1 MKKSLFNVFCL
12 ATMQGANAVL
22 PLVLFPFVLGIVG
35 EHYYS
40 KLVITEAL
48 QVYLLAAVL
57 YSFEIDGV
65 GGVANLHVQKD
76 AARIAEMLGG
86 IVVARTIIF
95 LIFAPL
101 MWTIAWFIDP
111 ELLMPALGWS
121 LAPLAYAIQPNWLF
135 QGLRKNEV
143 AATVTVLTRGL
154 AVLITILV
162 VHDSSRFALVPAIIG
177 FTYLLGALLALAYAF
192 LSLNLRF
199 SWPRPSYLREIVANG
214 WYIFLGNL
222 GVVVYRESNVLILA
236 AIGASAP
243 VIATYSLAEKLVK
256 ALQAVIRPLNQ
267 HFMPHAMKLAKEKE
281 SRSEIM
287 IGLWK
292 LTAPQILALLA
303 VVLMIYMVFP
313 WAHKHI
319 GFVSRIR
326 NLDEVV
332 AVVSVMC
339 IGAFFG
345 VANFMLGSAG
355 LNAMGERKF
364 FFMSIIVAG
373 FVGAATCALA
383 GAYWGVYGAASAF
396 VLSEATLQ
404 ILILS
409 KYVFSDHRRLAWR

>member
-1 MKKSLFNVFCL
+1 
-12 ATMQGANAVL
+12 MQGANAAL
-22 PLVLFPFVLGIVG
+22 PLVLFPFLLGIVG
-35 EHYYS
+35 EHNYS

-65 GGVANLHVQKD
+65 GGVANLDIRKD
-76 AARIAEMLGG
+76 AARIGEMLAG
-86 IVVARTIIF
+86 IVVARSVLF

-101 MWTIAWFIDP
+101 MWSIAWFIDP
-111 ELLMPALGWS
+111 ELILPALGWS
-121 LAPLAYAIQPNWLF
+121 LVPLSYAIQPNWLF

-143 AATVTVLTRGL
+143 AAVVTIVTRCL
-154 AVLITILV
+154 VVLITILV
-162 VHDSSRFALVPAIIG
+162 VHNSSRYVLVPVIIG
-177 FTYLLGALLALAYAF
+177 SVYLLGALLALAYAF
-192 LSLNLRF
+192 LSLKIDF
-199 SWPRPSYLREIVANG
+199 SWPRASYLYEIIVNG

-236 AIGASAP
+236 AIGASSP

-267 HFMPHAMKLAKEKE
+267 HFMPHAMKLAQEKE
-281 SRSEIM
+281 SRTTIM
-287 IGLWK
+287 IGLLK
-292 LTAPQILALLA
+292 LTAPQILALFA
-303 VVLMIYMVFP
+303 VVLSTYLVYP
-313 WAHKHI
+313 WAHSHI
-319 GFVSRIR
+319 GFISRIR

-332 AVVSVMC
+332 AVIGVMC

-364 FFMSIIVAG
+364 FFFSIIVAG
-373 FVGAATCALA
+373 LVGATTCAFA

-404 ILILS
+404 VLILS
-409 KYVFSDHRRLAWR
+409 KYLFLGHSRLVWR